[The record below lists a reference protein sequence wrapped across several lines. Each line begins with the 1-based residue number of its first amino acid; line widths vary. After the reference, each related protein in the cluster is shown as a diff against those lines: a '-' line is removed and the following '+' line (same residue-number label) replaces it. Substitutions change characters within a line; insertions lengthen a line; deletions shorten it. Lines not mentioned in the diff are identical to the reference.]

1 MKQDLSGSQAR
12 NGAENQDYHSVSGVL
27 KAVNIFLRLLAL
39 ALILMAF
46 FPDLNPARISGLI
59 NRNVSLFTSGTS
71 YSSLTADS
79 GRALLRGWVSEG
91 AFRLVFFG
99 SAAIVTG
106 LISLVASACMSLGN
120 LRYKRLG
127 NLFLIGGGLLQ
138 LGGLMM
144 ILAAY
149 RQFLGFPEQ
158 DRVSPMFPDAFFVF
172 ALLALL
178 TLILG
183 LILQL
188 VLLPRAPAGMKFE
201 MRTKYRLFLMFLPF
215 AALSF
220 VFAYLPLLGW
230 RYAFFDY
237 KPGGTLSAANYTGF
251 KWFTYLF
258 SQGATRADILRVM
271 RNTLAMS
278 GLGILTSWVPMA
290 LAIMLAEFRSRRF
303 SRTIQT
309 LITIPNFISW
319 VLVYAVALAMFSTD
333 GFVNGF
339 LSVLGVTSSRNYLMG
354 SESIWLKMLAWGM
367 WKGVGWSAII
377 YVASI
382 SSIDPQL
389 FEAATVDG
397 AGRFQKIRYITV
409 PSLLPTYSVLLLLS
423 VASILSNGM
432 EQYYVF
438 RNAQNAASIEVLDL
452 YVYTLGIENGIIPLS
467 TVVGMMKTLISLVLL
482 FVANNVSRLVRGE
495 RIV

>member
-1 MKQDLSGSQAR
+1 MSQASIR
-12 NGAENQDYHSVSGVL
+12 LAGKPPVKHRELGDTIATRQLYIL
-27 KAVNIFLRLLAL
+27 LRIL
-39 ALILMAF
+39 ALIMLLLAF
-46 FPDLNPARISGLI
+46 FPGLNPARVTALV
-59 NRNVSLFTSGTS
+59 NKNMSLFTSGTS
-71 YSSLTADS
+71 YTSLTADS
-79 GRALLRGWVSEG
+79 GRALMRGWVSPE
-91 AFRLVFFG
+91 AFRMLYAG
-99 SAAIVTG
+99 SLAAILG
-106 LISLVASACMSLGN
+106 ILSLVACACMSLGN

-127 NLFLIGGGLLQ
+127 NGILMAGSLILIAGLAGIYL
-138 LGGLMM
+138 
-144 ILAAY
+144 AY
-149 RQFLGFPEQ
+149 RQFAAFPEQ
-158 DRVSPMFPDAFFVF
+158 NRVNASFPDAIFLFAGL
-172 ALLALL
+172 ALLAL
-178 TLILG
+178 ILG
-183 LILQL
+183 LLLQFA
-188 VLLPRAPAGMKFE
+188 LLPRAPLGMKYE
-201 MRTKYRLFLMFLPF
+201 MHTRYRLFLMFLPF
-215 AALSF
+215 AALAF

-237 KPGGTLSAANYTGF
+237 KPGGTLDASNYAGF
-251 KWFTYLF
+251 KWFSFLF
-258 SQGATRADILRVM
+258 TQSATRQDILRVM

-290 LAIMLAEFRSRRF
+290 LAIMLAEFKSRRF

-339 LSVLGVTSSRNYLMG
+339 LSILGITSSQNYLMG

-382 SSIDPQL
+382 SAIDPQL

-423 VASILSNGM
+423 IASILSNGM

-452 YVYTLGIENGIIPLS
+452 YVYSLGIENGIIPLS
-467 TVVGMMKTLISLVLL
+467 TVVGMMKTFISLVLL
-482 FVANNVSRLVRGE
+482 FVANSVSRLVRGE
-495 RIV
+495 NIV